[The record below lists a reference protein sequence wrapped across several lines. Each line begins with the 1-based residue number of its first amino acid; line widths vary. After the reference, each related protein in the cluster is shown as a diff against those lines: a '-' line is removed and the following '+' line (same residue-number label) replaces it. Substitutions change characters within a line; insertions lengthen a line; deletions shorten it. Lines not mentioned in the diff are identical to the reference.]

1 MAFISGKGRLTSG
14 LAGAARGGTGSKG
27 GGGPVR
33 LSDVDT
39 RELAGF
45 QNELIHRFMLA
56 SDVVGGGIWE
66 FMNNA
71 DRPAFLERE
80 LVGLG
85 VDGYQ

>member
-1 MAFISGKGRLTSG
+1 M

-39 RELAGF
+39 WELAGF
-45 QNELIHRFMLA
+45 QNELIRSFMLSA
-56 SDVVGGGIWE
+56 DVVRCGIWE

-80 LVGLG
+80 LVGSG
-85 VDGYQ
+85 VYGYR